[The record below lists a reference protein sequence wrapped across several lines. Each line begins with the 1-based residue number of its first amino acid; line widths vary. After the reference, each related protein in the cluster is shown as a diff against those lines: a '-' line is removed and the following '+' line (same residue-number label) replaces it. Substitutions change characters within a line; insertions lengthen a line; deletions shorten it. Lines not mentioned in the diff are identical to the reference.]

1 LNVSQDGSLGLTKDE
16 LLERLAEALRKER
29 AKNKSYMKELIEAEN
44 EVSSSVQNRSLW
56 FAAQIDALS
65 RLLDKTRVEA
75 SHTNAKQ
82 ATTISAL
89 RRELGQTRQTLD
101 QALEVRAD
109 DAERFLDLLDAAPN
123 QGSNFGSGMVTGASD
138 EEESEVNGH
147 ELHVPASKTEAILA
161 FAADQ
166 PGGTNA
172 RARQRSN
179 DRRRRLDN
187 ALSTIAVSRFG
198 ENFDKHQSLF

>member
-1 LNVSQDGSLGLTKDE
+1 
-16 LLERLAEALRKER
+16 
-29 AKNKSYMKELIEAEN
+29 
-44 EVSSSVQNRSLW
+44 
-56 FAAQIDALS
+56 LS

-75 SHTNAKQ
+75 SHTNAKH

-109 DAERFLDLLDAAPN
+109 DAERFLDLIDAAPN
-123 QGSNFGSGMVTGASD
+123 QGSNFGSGMVTGAS
-138 EEESEVNGH
+138 EEEEDEINGH
-147 ELHVPASKTEAILA
+147 EMHVPASKTEAILA

-187 ALSTIAVSRFG
+187 ALSTIAVSRSSKMWPNAKAFRTVLKFG
-198 ENFDKHQSLF
+198 SYEELCSPATLAEAAAEGQSAFVDYLGASSVQQCLC